1 MRFPHNTKIFR
12 GQLDAAPF
20 VGVFFLLVIFLLL
33 NSALVFTPGVPIRLP
48 EGSGLPGLDKPS
60 VTVAIDPSGSFYF
73 NNQLCN
79 EARLKERLRA
89 AVEHSR
95 EPLVL
100 LLKMDKAAEFDA
112 FVRVSLLAR
121 SIGIREVFPAVQP
134 PVVPV
139 PAPAKP

>member
-20 VGVFFLLVIFLLL
+20 VGVFFLLIIFVLL

-48 EGSGLPGLDKPS
+48 EGTNLPGLDKPS
-60 VTVAIDPSGSFYF
+60 VTVAIDQSGSFYF
-73 NNQLCN
+73 NNQLCD
-79 EARLKERLRA
+79 ETRLKERLQA

-100 LLKMDKAAEFDA
+100 LLKMDKAAKLDA
-112 FVRVSLLAR
+112 FVRLSLLAR
-121 SIGIREVFPAVQP
+121 SLGIREVFPAIQP
-134 PVVPV
+134 PVVSV
-139 PAPAKP
+139 PASANP